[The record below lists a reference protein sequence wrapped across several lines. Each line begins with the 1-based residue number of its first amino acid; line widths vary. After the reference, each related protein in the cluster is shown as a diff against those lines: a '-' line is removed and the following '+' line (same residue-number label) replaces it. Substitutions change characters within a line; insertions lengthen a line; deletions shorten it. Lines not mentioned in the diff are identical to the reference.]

1 TRKSHQPA
9 IPWNFRRRS
18 IEPDGC
24 REAQSGGSS
33 GHRSWASL
41 HRVSS
46 HQLLQCRVDGP
57 SSAAAAVRLRHRL
70 DDGTENCMHA
80 MCTSRERIRNAFD
93 DFGASEQQLNLD
105 ALDRLDFAPAPP
117 TGAAAAAAGMRS
129 PTARLPSTCDF
140 DRHARATAR
149 LDFHQ
154 KFIFCSELRM
164 FLIVL

>member
-46 HQLLQCRVDGP
+46 HQLLQCRVDG
-57 SSAAAAVRLRHRL
+57 AAQQQRLY
-70 DDGTENCMHA
+70 DFGTAWM
-80 MCTSRERIRNAFD
+80 TERIRNAFD

-105 ALDRLDFAPAPP
+105 ALDRLDF
-117 TGAAAAAAGMRS
+117 GSS
-129 PTARLPSTCDF
+129 PT
-140 DRHARATAR
+140 DRC
-149 LDFHQ
+149 
-154 KFIFCSELRM
+154 CSGCGWDAEPDSSASFYL
-164 FLIVL
+164 